1 MIWGGIFEGSITL
14 YLDFFFN
21 CLLLDLGFFEDLS
34 FTCFA
39 KLTAAALCATVE
51 IRAPVQMGHGIL

>member
-1 MIWGGIFEGSITL
+1 MWGGILERSITV
-14 YLDFFFN
+14 YSVFFFN
-21 CLLLDLGFFEDLS
+21 CLLFDLGFFEVLS

>member
-1 MIWGGIFEGSITL
+1 MSLGILEGSITN

-21 CLLLDLGFFEDLS
+21 WLLLDFGFLDERS
-34 FTCFA
+34 FTCLTR
-39 KLTAAALCATVE
+39 LTAAALCATVE

>member
-1 MIWGGIFEGSITL
+1 MWGGKFSGFITF

-21 CLLLDLGFFEDLS
+21 WLLLDFGFLEERS
-34 FTCFA
+34 FTCLTR
-39 KLTAAALCATVE
+39 LTAAALCATVE